1 MKTLIILL
9 LFGLP
14 FLASQA
20 QTLQVS
26 EESDNGREMHLQILG
41 KYGDRVLLFGQY
53 RGDFFVAARSDTSLK
68 QIWKKEVKL
77 PDNADFPLLFIRDTA
92 GFTAVF
98 SRYQQGQTWLS
109 LVHIDSSGQI
119 RVEGDI
125 FSLSDRYT
133 IDKDN
138 LQISENKRYL
148 AFALPTLSRKLHL
161 ALYDL
166 AELRLLWQN
175 HEKISDTE
183 PLREHFASLVNNK
196 GELFLFFNQKTSRR
210 QIKEHHIRAVAIDSS
225 KKISEYV
232 LPIPDIYLQ
241 SCLAAYDERNQQ
253 VIVSGFSATTANLA
267 DAMFY
272 IRLNPATYNS
282 NNNPNEGISY
292 KNSLYDQSFLRSVTA
307 SRRKKAA
314 GIPNLQAEAIILR
327 QDGGAMLIGE
337 QVTIKNY
344 ELTVGGF
351 PSSPKNVRQ
360 QADYWIGNVVLG
372 AFHPDGNVHWQNVM
386 HKNQNSENDFGTYS
400 SFLLLKTPTALR
412 LLYNQE
418 IFNGTP
424 IYEYSIDALG
434 NSQRK
439 LLEQR
444 VTKQTIKFRRG
455 VQTGAN
461 EAFVLAEQFNRLYLV
476 KISYP

>member
-1 MKTLIILL
+1 MKAALLIFVLML
-9 LFGLP
+9 YS
-14 FLASQA
+14 LAAKA

-26 EESDNGREMHLQILG
+26 EESDNGREISLQILG
-41 KYGDRVLLFGQY
+41 KYGNHVLLFGQN
-53 RGDFFVAARSDTSLK
+53 RGDFFLSARSDTSLK
-68 QIWKKEVKL
+68 QVWKKEIEL
-77 PDNADFPLLFIRDTA
+77 PDHADFPLLFIRDTV

-109 LVHIDSSGQI
+109 LVHIDSSGKI
-119 RVEGDI
+119 DVEGDI

-133 IDKDN
+133 IDKDQ

-148 AFALPTLSRKLHL
+148 AFALPTLSRKMHL
-161 ALYDL
+161 AIYDL
-166 AELRLLWQN
+166 AEQRLLWQQ
-175 HEKISDTE
+175 HEKISDTA
-183 PLREHFASLVNNK
+183 PLSELFASHINNK

-210 QIKEHHIRAVAIDSS
+210 QLKQHQILVAAIDSS
-225 KKISEYV
+225 KKTTEFR
-232 LPIPDIYLQ
+232 LPLPDIYLQ
-241 SCLAAYDERNQQ
+241 SCITTYDERNQQ
-253 VIVSGFSATTANLA
+253 VIIAGFSGTTTNFT

-272 IRLNPATYNS
+272 IGLKPDIYTAQGG
-282 NNNPNEGISY
+282 GISY
-292 KNSLYDQSFLRSVTA
+292 KNSLYEESFLRSVTA
-307 SRRKKAA
+307 SRRKKAG

-337 QVTIKNY
+337 QVTVKNY
-344 ELTVGGF
+344 ELTVGGL
-351 PSSPKNVRQ
+351 PTSPRNVRQ

-372 AFHPDGNVHWQNVM
+372 AFHPDGSVHWQNVL
-386 HKNQNSENDFGTYS
+386 HKNQNSENDFGIYA

-461 EAFVLAEQFNRLYLV
+461 EAFALAEQLNRLYLV
-476 KISYP
+476 RISYP